1 MGECIDMGLT
11 KAQKAERLNHRRD
24 QILKEV
30 RKPGGATGS
39 QLARTFGVSRG
50 TILNDIA
57 HLRRKG
63 YPIQISSTTEE
74 GGIMVAV
81 YELPRHLPMPR

>member
-1 MGECIDMGLT
+1 MGLT
-11 KAQKAERLNHRRD
+11 KQEKAEKVTYRRN
-24 QILKEV
+24 QIIEKV
-30 RKPGGATGS
+30 KVPGGATGA
-39 QLARTFGVSRG
+39 QLAKMFGVSRG

-74 GGIMVAV
+74 SGIMVAV
-81 YELPRHLPMPR
+81 YELPRHLPMPK